1 MYLTNPNSLN
11 KIKNVNSKEEYSKEE
26 LKSKKK
32 MIMKIT
38 EDIIL
43 GKREDKSND
52 VIMSFFNYYNKILE
66 DEILK
71 KKVKII
77 QAQYDGLEKK
87 KRKRSS

>member
-43 GKREDKSND
+43 GKE
-52 VIMSFFNYYNKILE
+52 KINQMML
-66 DEILK
+66 
-71 KKVKII
+71 
-77 QAQYDGLEKK
+77 
-87 KRKRSS
+87 

>member
-71 KKVKII
+71 KESKNNSIAI
-77 QAQYDGLEKK
+77 
-87 KRKRSS
+87 